1 MTMPL
6 LTRAAAHNAP
16 NPLAETS
23 NTHPGPA
30 RKVQSQK
37 GAKNS
42 KAKTSLPT
50 GFANTISTI
59 VTESMAMNP
68 TDSFHSTNLS
78 HAVQAPP
85 PPPPPSPPQVHQV
98 SRTYAHKSGPLAID
112 HPVPHISQHD
122 QNDLNVDPDAT
133 FISNH
138 IKQGHNLGL
147 HPSPVPDSPLDL
159 DQSPGHYDNCSPPWL
174 ENEQG
179 NEVDD
184 TVDQG
189 TPLYFPSSTPS
200 SANSP
205 SP

>member
-1 MTMPL
+1 MPL
-6 LTRAAAHNAP
+6 LTCAAACNAP

-50 GFANTISTI
+50 GFANTISTT
-59 VTESMAMNP
+59 VTEFMAMNP
-68 TDSFHSTNLS
+68 TDSFYSTNLS
-78 HAVQAPP
+78 HAVQDPL
-85 PPPPPSPPQVHQV
+85 PPPPPSPPQVCQV
-98 SRTYAHKSGPLAID
+98 SKTYACKSGLLAVD
-112 HPVPHISQHD
+112 FPVSHIPQCD
-122 QNDLNVDPDAT
+122 QNDLNVDPNAT
-133 FISNH
+133 FISNC

-147 HPSPVPDSPLDL
+147 HPSPIPDSPLDL
-159 DQSPGHYDNCSPPWL
+159 DQFPGYYDNCSPLWL
-174 ENEQG
+174 ENKQG

-184 TVDQG
+184 IVDQG

-200 SANSP
+200 PTNSP
-205 SP
+205 SA